1 MPNLYKIKKGDKMRL
16 RTYIIVFTLITL
28 SIIEAEF
35 KNNYYIFSLL
45 INYVGLFFILNKN
58 KIIKHF

>member
-1 MPNLYKIKKGDKMRL
+1 MRL